1 MNRIIF
7 YIVVLTLSLLTQVFA
22 QETFEQQAKVIAQN
36 ISKITAEEKEA
47 LKKEVEEI
55 NKLLESSTISNVVAD
70 ERKIKVAE
78 QRAKNIEIRVAQEQ
92 SKLDMLVKNQVER
105 EFNPKTTSGKT
116 DSIEINGKKYEITY
130 TITDSTDVLKD
141 MKRIF
146 KSISKSK
153 SERRTTSQFVFAFG
167 LNNVITEGS
176 FSSLDDSD
184 FRVLGSHFYEWGV
197 TWNTRIFKN
206 DNLLHAKYGFSFM
219 YNNLRPTQNRY
230 FVKDGNQTF
239 LETANINLNESRL
252 RNVQLVLPLH
262 LEFDLTP
269 KKVNEDGTYRFRT
282 HEHVRF
288 GIGGYTGL
296 NFKTKQI
303 LRYREDDIL
312 VRTKERGDF
321 NASNFVYG
329 LSAYLGCGPIS
340 LYAKYDLNPLFK
352 NNPIEQNNV
361 SFGLRF
367 DFN

>member
-1 MNRIIF
+1 MSRIIF
-7 YIVVLTLSLLTQVFA
+7 YIVVLTLSMVAQVFA
-22 QETFEQQAKVIAQN
+22 QETFEQRAKVIAQN
-36 ISKITAEEKEA
+36 IEKITTEEKEA
-47 LKKEVEEI
+47 LKKEVEDI
-55 NKLLESSTISNVVAD
+55 NQQLERGSITSAQAQEAKEKLAV
-70 ERKIKVAE
+70 
-78 QRAKNIEIRVAQEQ
+78 QRAKNIEERTALEEQ
-92 SKLDMLVKNQVER
+92 KLTALVKDKVDGKIEQNQDSLSFGKNRIYIRWER
-105 EFNPKTTSGKT
+105 DSDYTKKTCSYPG
-116 DSIEINGKKYEITY
+116 EQ
-130 TITDSTDVLKD
+130 
-141 MKRIF
+141 
-146 KSISKSK
+146 
-153 SERRTTSQFVFAFG
+153 RTTSQFVFAFG
-167 LNNVITEGS
+167 LNNVITDGS

-184 FRVLGSHFYEWGV
+184 FRVWGSHFYEWGV

-230 FVKDGNQTF
+230 FVKEGNQTF
-239 LETANINLNESRL
+239 LETADVNLNESRL

-282 HEHVRF
+282 HEHIRF

>member
-1 MNRIIF
+1 MSRIIF
-7 YIVVLTLSLLTQVFA
+7 YIVVLTLSMVAQVFA
-22 QETFEQQAKVIAQN
+22 QETFEQRAKVIAQN
-36 ISKITAEEKEA
+36 IEKITTEEKEA
-47 LKKEVEEI
+47 LKKEVEDI
-55 NKLLESSTISNVVAD
+55 NQQLERGSITSAQAQEAKEKLAV
-70 ERKIKVAE
+70 
-78 QRAKNIEIRVAQEQ
+78 QRAKNIEERTALEEQ
-92 SKLDMLVKNQVER
+92 KLTALVKDKVDGKIEQNQDSMSFGKNRIYIRWER
-105 EFNPKTTSGKT
+105 
-116 DSIEINGKKYEITY
+116 DSDYTKKICSYPGEQ
-130 TITDSTDVLKD
+130 
-141 MKRIF
+141 
-146 KSISKSK
+146 
-153 SERRTTSQFVFAFG
+153 RTTSQFVFAFG
-167 LNNVITEGS
+167 LNNVITDGS

-184 FRVLGSHFYEWGV
+184 FRVWGSHFYEWGV

-230 FVKDGNQTF
+230 FVKEGNQTF
-239 LETANINLNESRL
+239 LETADVNLNESRL

-282 HEHVRF
+282 HEHIRF

>member
-1 MNRIIF
+1 MSRIII
-7 YIVVLTLSLLTQVFA
+7 YIVILTLSMVPQVFA
-22 QETFEQQAKVIAQN
+22 QVTFEMRVKMIAQN
-36 ISKITAEEKEA
+36 IEKITTEEKEA
-47 LKKEVEEI
+47 LKKEVEDI
-55 NKLLESSTISNVVAD
+55 NQQLERGSLTSAQAQEAKEKLA
-70 ERKIKVAE
+70 A
-78 QRAKNIEIRVAQEQ
+78 QRAKNIEERTALEEQ
-92 SKLDMLVKNQVER
+92 KLTALIKDKVD
-105 EFNPKTTSGKT
+105 GKIKLNE
-116 DSIEINGKKYEITY
+116 DSISFGKNRISIKWERDSDYSKKKF
-130 TITDSTDVLKD
+130 TDPGEK
-141 MKRIF
+141 
-146 KSISKSK
+146 
-153 SERRTTSQFVFAFG
+153 RTTSQFVFALG
-167 LNNVITEGS
+167 VNNLLTDGDLG
-176 FSSLDDSD
+176 SLDNSD
-184 FRVLGSHFYEWGV
+184 YRFWGSRFYEWGV

-206 DNLLHAKYGFSFM
+206 DNLLHAKYGFSVI

-230 FVKDGNQTF
+230 FVKDGNQTL
-239 LETANINLNESRL
+239 LETANVNLNESRF
-252 RNVQLVLPLH
+252 RNVQLVLPFH

-269 KKVNEDGTYRFRT
+269 KEVNEDGSYRFRT
-282 HEHVRF
+282 HEHIRF

>member
-1 MNRIIF
+1 MSRIIF
-7 YIVVLTLSLLTQVFA
+7 YIVVLTLSMVAQVFA
-22 QETFEQQAKVIAQN
+22 QETFEQRAKVIAQN
-36 ISKITAEEKEA
+36 IEKITTEEKEA
-47 LKKEVEEI
+47 LKKEVEDI
-55 NKLLESSTISNVVAD
+55 NQQLERGSITSAQAQEAKEKLAV
-70 ERKIKVAE
+70 
-78 QRAKNIEIRVAQEQ
+78 QRAKNIEERTALEEQ
-92 SKLDMLVKNQVER
+92 KLTALVKDKVDGKIEQNQDSMSFGKNRIYIRWER
-105 EFNPKTTSGKT
+105 DSDYTKKTCSYPG
-116 DSIEINGKKYEITY
+116 EQ
-130 TITDSTDVLKD
+130 
-141 MKRIF
+141 
-146 KSISKSK
+146 
-153 SERRTTSQFVFAFG
+153 RTTSQFVFAFG
-167 LNNVITEGS
+167 LNNVITDGS

-184 FRVLGSHFYEWGV
+184 FRVWGSHFYEWGV

-230 FVKDGNQTF
+230 FVKEGNQTF
-239 LETANINLNESRL
+239 LETADVNLNESRL

-282 HEHVRF
+282 HEHIRF

>member
-1 MNRIIF
+1 MSRIIF
-7 YIVVLTLSLLTQVFA
+7 YIVVLTLSMVAQVFA
-22 QETFEQQAKVIAQN
+22 QETFEQRAKVIAQN
-36 ISKITAEEKEA
+36 IEKITTEEKES
-47 LKKEVEEI
+47 LKKEVEDI
-55 NKLLESSTISNVVAD
+55 NQQLERGSITSAQAQEAKEKLA
-70 ERKIKVAE
+70 A
-78 QRAKNIEIRVAQEQ
+78 QRAKNIEERTALEEQ
-92 SKLDMLVKNQVER
+92 KLTALVKDKVDGKIEQNQDSLSFGKNRIYIRWER
-105 EFNPKTTSGKT
+105 DSDYTKKTCSYPG
-116 DSIEINGKKYEITY
+116 EQ
-130 TITDSTDVLKD
+130 
-141 MKRIF
+141 
-146 KSISKSK
+146 
-153 SERRTTSQFVFAFG
+153 RTTSQFVFAFG
-167 LNNVITEGS
+167 LNNVITDGS

-184 FRVLGSHFYEWGV
+184 FRVWGSHFYEWGV

-230 FVKDGNQTF
+230 FVKEGNQTF
-239 LETANINLNESRL
+239 LETANVNLNESRF

-282 HEHVRF
+282 HEHIRF

-321 NASNFVYG
+321 NVSNFVYG

>member
-1 MNRIIF
+1 MSRIIF
-7 YIVVLTLSLLTQVFA
+7 YIVVLTLSMVAQVFA
-22 QETFEQQAKVIAQN
+22 QETFEQRAKVIAQN
-36 ISKITAEEKEA
+36 IEKITTEEKEA
-47 LKKEVEEI
+47 LKKEVEDI
-55 NKLLESSTISNVVAD
+55 NQQLERGSITSAQAQEAKEKLAV
-70 ERKIKVAE
+70 
-78 QRAKNIEIRVAQEQ
+78 QRAKNIEERTALEEQ
-92 SKLDMLVKNQVER
+92 KLTALVKDKVDGKIEQNQDSLSFGKNRIYIRWER
-105 EFNPKTTSGKT
+105 DSDYTKKTCSYPG
-116 DSIEINGKKYEITY
+116 EQ
-130 TITDSTDVLKD
+130 
-141 MKRIF
+141 
-146 KSISKSK
+146 
-153 SERRTTSQFVFAFG
+153 RTTSQFVFAFG
-167 LNNVITEGS
+167 LNNVITDGS

-184 FRVLGSHFYEWGV
+184 FRVWGSHFYEWGV

-230 FVKDGNQTF
+230 FVKEGNQTF
-239 LETANINLNESRL
+239 LETANVNLNESRF

-282 HEHVRF
+282 HEHIRF

-321 NASNFVYG
+321 NVSNFVYG